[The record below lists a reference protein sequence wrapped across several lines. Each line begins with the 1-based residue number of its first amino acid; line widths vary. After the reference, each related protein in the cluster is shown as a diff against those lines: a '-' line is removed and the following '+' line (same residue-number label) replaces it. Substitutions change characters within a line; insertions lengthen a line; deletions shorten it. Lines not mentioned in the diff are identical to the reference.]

1 MEYRDARG
9 YKKRDAVAV
18 SHRVAAAAMAEA
30 PTKHTPQSYKEA
42 MSGPDKK
49 TWAHAIVQQLGKWQ
63 KRGIGTLV
71 KRQPGMEV
79 VRIRWVFQWKPD
91 GRAKARIAAKGFDQ
105 TLGVSYSESFS
116 PTLKMTSLRLF
127 FHLCVEHGLDIF
139 SDDVVAAFI
148 SSSLGED
155 EVYLQVPEGF
165 DCPEGYVLKLR
176 CAVEG
181 LKQSSAKWTT
191 KVDRILDHQ
200 GFKAVDAEAC
210 LYYKVTDG
218 LLCLVARYVD
228 DTLSGVHPS
237 QKWVYD
243 ALIEAI
249 MADGL
254 ELHRLG
260 NAVGQKFLS
269 IQTNWKPGSSIV
281 VLDQKDYVRALAA
294 KYPEIAVHRPVDT
307 PMAPDFN
314 PDAKSPAL
322 EDITEY
328 QSLIG
333 GLMWLVCCTCPTLM
347 YAVCRLAQ
355 HMAKPSE
362 VHRKGALR
370 VLAYALQHL
379 DDLSLEIGGG
389 GLELRGY
396 ADSDYASDSDRKSV
410 SGFVYFV
417 GNTTLCWASRKQK
430 NVVLSSTE
438 AELNSLVEAVKEALW
453 LAQVCGFMAPGGV
466 TPITIHQDNLGCV
479 AIAEKGRLTSRSKHM
494 QVRLL
499 WIHEHITCKDVLLGP
514 VRTEHMLADPM
525 TKAMDGMKTEYF
537 CPFLQQAVSPV
548 PPELSLMHRAGEKP
562 KTTKQKWTAWRRTQR
577 KAQRSKV
584 AAVIQ
589 FL

>member
-1 MEYRDARG
+1 
-9 YKKRDAVAV
+9 
-18 SHRVAAAAMAEA
+18 
-30 PTKHTPQSYKEA
+30 
-42 MSGPDKK
+42 
-49 TWAHAIVQQLGKWQ
+49 
-63 KRGIGTLV
+63 
-71 KRQPGMEV
+71 
-79 VRIRWVFQWKPD
+79 
-91 GRAKARIAAKGFDQ
+91 
-105 TLGVSYSESFS
+105 
-116 PTLKMTSLRLF
+116 MTSLRLF

-200 GFKAVDAEAC
+200 GSKAVDAEAC
-210 LYYKVTDG
+210 LYFKVTDG

-269 IQTNWKPGSSIV
+269 IQTNWKPGSSIL

-328 QSLIG
+328 QCVCYDTTFCGCGSKGMSLYTSFTVMII
-333 GLMWLVCCTCPTLM
+333 C
-347 YAVCRLAQ
+347 Y
-355 HMAKPSE
+355 
-362 VHRKGALR
+362 
-370 VLAYALQHL
+370 Y
-379 DDLSLEIGGG
+379 
-389 GLELRGY
+389 
-396 ADSDYASDSDRKSV
+396 
-410 SGFVYFV
+410 SG
-417 GNTTLCWASRKQK
+417 
-430 NVVLSSTE
+430 
-438 AELNSLVEAVKEALW
+438 
-453 LAQVCGFMAPGGV
+453 
-466 TPITIHQDNLGCV
+466 V
-479 AIAEKGRLTSRSKHM
+479 AIRR
-494 QVRLL
+494 R
-499 WIHEHITCKDVLLGP
+499 
-514 VRTEHMLADPM
+514 
-525 TKAMDGMKTEYF
+525 
-537 CPFLQQAVSPV
+537 VS
-548 PPELSLMHRAGEKP
+548 A
-562 KTTKQKWTAWRRTQR
+562 
-577 KAQRSKV
+577 
-584 AAVIQ
+584 
-589 FL
+589 